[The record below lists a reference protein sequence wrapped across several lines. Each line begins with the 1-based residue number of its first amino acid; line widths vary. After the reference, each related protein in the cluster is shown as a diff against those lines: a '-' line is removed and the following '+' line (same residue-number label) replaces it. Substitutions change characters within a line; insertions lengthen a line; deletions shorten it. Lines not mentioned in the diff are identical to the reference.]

1 MKHPLGPEVLNFEED
16 AEFEMTLN
24 HLTLERPKLKLANI
38 KPCSRATDNDWTL
51 GFETYPTVMPFRQ
64 NNQYFDVINSVRFV
78 ANNRLSYRRTKDESA
93 TTLSELQ
100 DHLSKNVRYQWQCV
114 EFARRWLLMRK
125 SCTFKDIPCAFN
137 IWDELPYIERVTDGR
152 HFPLCPVPNG
162 SPKPPKKDSLLIY
175 PRSRKMPYGH
185 VSVITDVVSGYVH
198 IAEQNNLCHYW
209 PGDYARRAPLR
220 FHQGAYY
227 IDDGDK
233 IYGWMEIENN
243 DQLQPFVESDI
254 DSIREQ
260 YLHP

>member
-1 MKHPLGPEVLNFEED
+1 MMSCAGTRRAPFNDVEGIASTNVPAYSNRNSSFFRTGPNYLHGVF
-16 AEFEMTLN
+16 T
-24 HLTLERPKLKLANI
+24 
-38 KPCSRATDNDWTL
+38 
-51 GFETYPTVMPFRQ
+51 G
-64 NNQYFDVINSVRFV
+64 
-78 ANNRLSYRRTKDESA
+78 
-93 TTLSELQ
+93 
-100 DHLSKNVRYQWQCV
+100 YQWQCV